1 MIDANASQPKTM
13 RHAKVTTKRG
23 TNPHVQTDD
32 LAHAGPDEL
41 KAEIA
46 RLRLALKAAKR
57 SEAVDT
63 ISGLSN
69 RATFLDQANA
79 EFNRSRRY
87 GHDLTLCVTDIVGLG
102 RVIEEHGEAAGDHV
116 ITCVA
121 QMCLSSSRFG
131 VDVLGRISENQIAIM
146 LPETALTGGLKF
158 LTRMQKVVT
167 EMPIY
172 VQDARLKPALKV
184 SADALREEDTSFMD
198 LFNRTWRRTS
208 PGQKVRSA
216 A

>member
-1 MIDANASQPKTM
+1 MIDGTNSQPNSL
-13 RHAKVTTKRG
+13 RHARVVTKRG
-23 TNPHVQTDD
+23 TNPHVDVDD

-57 SEAVDT
+57 SEAVDA

-87 GHDLTLCVTDIVGLG
+87 GHDLTLCVTDIIGLG
-102 RVIEEHGEAAGDHV
+102 RVIEDHGEAAGDHLV
-116 ITCVA
+116 TCVA

-131 VDVLGRISENQIAIM
+131 VDVLGRITDHQIAIM

-172 VQDARLKPALKV
+172 VKDARLKPALKV
-184 SADALREEDTSFMD
+184 SADALREDDGSFMD
-198 LFNRTWRRTS
+198 LFNRTWKRTA
-208 PGQKVRSA
+208 PKKQAQSA